1 MQKALVVVFLST
13 LGFSSA
19 QANTP
24 SIEQRLVVLE
34 FAVQSLFVQ
43 MQQLHHTK
51 RFHCFL
57 ETSSMVYDG
66 SGDSKVEAKAKT
78 LKSCKEDYAN
88 KNKGDVLA
96 QALYPASEA
105 CKLSAL
111 VCDE

>member
-1 MQKALVVVFLST
+1 MQKALVAVILSAF
-13 LGFSSA
+13 GFSSA
-19 QANTP
+19 QATS

-34 FAVQSLFVQ
+34 FAVQSLLVQ
-43 MQQLHHTK
+43 MQQMHHPK

-57 ETSSMVYDG
+57 ETGSMVYDG
-66 SGDSKVEAKAKT
+66 SGETKVEAKAKT

-88 KNKGDVLA
+88 KNKGDILA